1 MEEILQSGVFSVN
14 PFNDE
19 ISALIKKRKALIAEG
34 KIEEAKVVAKQL
46 CDINPEYFSFMDPNI
61 NF

>member
-1 MEEILQSGVFSVN
+1 
-14 PFNDE
+14 
-19 ISALIKKRKALIAEG
+19 LIKKRKALIAEG